1 MAVHLVTGGAG
12 FIGSNIAE
20 ELLRQGERVR
30 IIDNLATGKRANVE
44 ALAGPVEFMEA
55 DICDEGAIRRAVR
68 GVEVVFHEA
77 AIASVPRSV
86 KDPLTTNRASVDG
99 TLAVLLAAREAGVRR
114 VIYASSSAVYG
125 ETPTLP
131 KTEEM
136 PTVPVSPYGVAKL
149 TAELY
154 CRAFTKCYG
163 LETVSLR
170 YFNVFGPRQDPKS
183 MYAGVIP
190 IFVRE
195 LLAGRVP
202 TIFGDGEQ
210 TRDFTYITNVVQ
222 ANLKAATASGAAG
235 GVYNAGAGIKTS
247 VNTLYR
253 LVAGILG
260 VDKPANHGPF
270 RQGDILH
277 AYADVSAA
285 RKVLGYQPT
294 VTVEEGLR
302 RTIEWLKKQ

>member
-1 MAVHLVTGGAG
+1 
-12 FIGSNIAE
+12 
-20 ELLRQGERVR
+20 
-30 IIDNLATGKRANVE
+30 VE

>member
-1 MAVHLVTGGAG
+1 MGMHLVTGGAG

-20 ELLRQGERVR
+20 ELLAQGERVR
-30 IIDNLATGKRANVE
+30 IIDNLSTGKRANVE
-44 ALAGPVEFMEA
+44 ALKGPVEFIEG
-55 DICDEGAIRRAVR
+55 DICDGAVIGRAVR

-125 ETPTLP
+125 ETATLP

-149 TAELY
+149 AAELY
-154 CRAFTKCYG
+154 CRAFAKCYG

-195 LLAGRVP
+195 LLAGRAP

-222 ANLKAATASGAAG
+222 ANLKAATAKGAAG
-235 GVYNAGAGIKTS
+235 GVFNTGAGVRTS

-253 LVAGILG
+253 LIAGILG
-260 VDKPANHGPF
+260 IDRPAKYGPPRHG
-270 RQGDILH
+270 DVLH

-285 RKVLGYQPT
+285 RKVLGYDPT

-302 RTIEWLKKQ
+302 RTIDWLKKE